1 MGGFKKLAGGCF
13 TPSPAP
19 LPLEGEHGEWEMLSA
34 LLEEKQG
41 LAPCQAASGTG
52 KEPKGQNLQG

>member
-1 MGGFKKLAGGCF
+1 
-13 TPSPAP
+13 
-19 LPLEGEHGEWEMLSA
+19 MLST

-52 KEPKGQNLQG
+52 KEPKGQNLQR